1 MFWTIKMNQ
10 KLSIAQANLK
20 LALWNA
26 QAELV
31 NGSEIYIQLQELG
44 LLEEVVSRLH
54 EILNYTKKVAGRV
67 FSIGKIV
74 LIKIIEFVKAH
85 PFLVVG
91 AGIGAVVGS
100 AIASLITS
108 IPFLGQLLAP
118 VAAMLG
124 ITITAIGAV
133 VGHRFDKQFQGVG
146 QDLVEIAQHF
156 FALLAD
162 VFDCVFRGVANA

>member
-26 QAELV
+26 EAEPV
-31 NGSEIYIQLQELG
+31 KSSELYIQLQQLG
-44 LLEEVVSRLH
+44 LPEEVVSRLH
-54 EILNYTKKVAGRV
+54 EILNYTNKFVGRV
-67 FSIGKIV
+67 FSIGNIV

-91 AGIGAVVGS
+91 AGIGAVVCS

-124 ITITAIGAV
+124 ITITA
-133 VGHRFDKQFQGVG
+133 
-146 QDLVEIAQHF
+146 
-156 FALLAD
+156 
-162 VFDCVFRGVANA
+162 

>member
-1 MFWTIKMNQ
+1 MFLTIKMKQ

-26 QAELV
+26 EAETV
-31 NGSEIYIQLQELG
+31 KGSELYIQLQALG
-44 LLEEVVSRLH
+44 LPEEVVSRLH

-91 AGIGAVVGS
+91 AGIGAVVGG

-124 ITITAIGAV
+124 ITITAMGAV
-133 VGHRFDKQFQGVG
+133 VGHRLDKQFQGVG
-146 QDLVEIAQHF
+146 QDLAEIAQNF

-162 VFDCVFRGVANA
+162 VFDRVFHGVANT